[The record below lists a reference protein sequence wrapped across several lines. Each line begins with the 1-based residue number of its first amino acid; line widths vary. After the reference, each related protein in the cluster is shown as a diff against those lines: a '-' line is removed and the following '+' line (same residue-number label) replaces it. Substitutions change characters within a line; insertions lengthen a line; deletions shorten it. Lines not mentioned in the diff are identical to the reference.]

1 MPDPRYRQIAADL
14 RRRIESGEWSDGER
28 RLPPEPALEEE
39 YGASRN
45 TIREAVK
52 WLTTRGLVSTQPGR
66 GTFVNEKIRPF
77 ITTLSADQA
86 TGLGGGEGVAFTRE
100 AELQFMVPVT
110 TEPEVGI
117 QRAKGDTAQG
127 LRVPEGESLVFRHQ
141 KRFIDTRPY
150 SLQTSFYPM
159 SLVQRG
165 AMDLLNADNIE
176 RGTVAYLRETLG
188 IKQAGYRDVIRVRPP
203 DATETAFFN
212 LPEDGSVAI
221 LETLRT
227 AYDSGGLPFRLT
239 MSVFPADRNHFAINV
254 GDVPDEVVSPDS
266 TG

>member
-141 KRFIDTRPY
+141 KRFIDTKPY

-165 AMDLLNADNIE
+165 PWINA
-176 RGTVAYLRETLG
+176 
-188 IKQAGYRDVIRVRPP
+188 RVRLRRGPFSAH
-203 DATETAFFN
+203 DER
-212 LPEDGSVAI
+212 LPRRPQP
-221 LETLRT
+221 LRDQRRGCAGRGRQPLT
-227 AYDSGGLPFRLT
+227 SGRTDPNRLGPT
-239 MSVFPADRNHFAINV
+239 CR
-254 GDVPDEVVSPDS
+254 
-266 TG
+266 